1 MFFYLNNSF
10 FFLLFCLGTN
20 TKAIHQCGRRLLLLA
35 KSRLLMMPKNLDLNS
50 EKHRKEALQVR
61 IQVFFFFFFFCFQFY
76 LKSLCLKE
84 NSE

>member
-1 MFFYLNNSF
+1 MYETSVKVIVLFYGFHSIEMFCIYLF
-10 FFLLFCLGTN
+10 HLGTN

-61 IQVFFFFFFFCFQFY
+61 DQCFCF
-76 LKSLCLKE
+76 LKSPW
-84 NSE
+84 